1 MLYVPPE
8 NTSRFSNDSSS
19 THKTP
24 FVNGFLKA
32 PVKISYKCEVRYN
45 NISCQRWTFFV
56 LQVSNLPKSVP
67 YRISIL
73 SSRLLAH
80 FPVSE
85 GPSRPQNLNNSE
97 GGLLLLSI
105 ITPIALVGQHSQLA
119 RDKYV
124 CDCEVI
130 NQINY

>member
-56 LQVSNLPKSVP
+56 LPMSNLPKSVP

-85 GPSRPQNLNNSE
+85 GPSRPQNLNNWE
-97 GGLLLLSI
+97 GSAPVVNHYTNCSRRSKFTAG
-105 ITPIALVGQHSQLA
+105 A
-119 RDKYV
+119 RQICV
-124 CDCEVI
+124 QFEVI
-130 NQINY
+130 NQINF